1 MFDITSSI
9 TFLVWAQQK
18 TPSASDGVS
27 GLAAT
32 SSRCQANY
40 LNSHSCCAL
49 CLEVF
54 RLSRFPEREYD
65 KSF

>member
-1 MFDITSSI
+1 MFIITSSVVY
-9 TFLVWAQQK
+9 LDWAQQK
-18 TPSASDGVS
+18 TPSASDGFS

-32 SSRCQANY
+32 SWHFQANY
-40 LNSHSCCAL
+40 LNSHSCCVL

-54 RLSRFPEREYD
+54 RLSRFPEREYG